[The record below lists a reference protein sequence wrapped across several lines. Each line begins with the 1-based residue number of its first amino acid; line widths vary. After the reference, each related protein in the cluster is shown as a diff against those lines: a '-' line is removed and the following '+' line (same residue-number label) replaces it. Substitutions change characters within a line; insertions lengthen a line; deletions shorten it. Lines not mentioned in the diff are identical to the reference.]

1 MFHFAGGSTE
11 GTIPHPSNTQISKV
25 QFSPDDSGQLL
36 AVSSWE
42 GTVRIY
48 HFPAGP
54 VTALEKRVYTH
65 AKPVLA
71 CTFFTKNDVASG
83 GLDSVIKTYNMET
96 GIECVLGHHDAP
108 VRCLE
113 YCKEHSLVVSGGW
126 DSAVMLWD
134 ARSKSSAGFGNN
146 GDKVYA
152 MDTLVNRILIGT
164 KDRKIIIWDVRNL
177 GEPEQI
183 RDSPLKFQTRAVK
196 CFPTGEAF
204 VVASI
209 EGRVAVE
216 YFDMSP
222 EVQRNKYAFKCHR
235 EKDESGG
242 MLQFVDMDKIF
253 VSVSQKWSSLSSLMT
268 LMWKINEN
276 ILNFARNAI
285 FRFGCTC
292 IMSVSFNATG
302 TQLAIAASYMNELKE
317 RPNPEPESTVV
328 VRKITDVEA
337 RPK

>member
-25 QFSPDDSGQLL
+25 QFSPDDNGQLL

-54 VTALEKRVYTH
+54 VTALEKRIYTH

-71 CTFFTKNDVASG
+71 CTFFSKNDIASG
-83 GLDSVIKTYNMET
+83 GLDNLIKTYNMES
-96 GIECVLGHHDAP
+96 GVEYVLGHHEAP

-113 YCKEHSLVVSGGW
+113 YCKEHNLVASGGW

-134 ARSKSSAGFGNN
+134 PRSKSSAGFGNN

-152 MDTLVNRILIGT
+152 MDVHGNRILVGT
-164 KDRKIIIWDVRNL
+164 KDRKIIVWDVRNL

-196 CFPTGEAF
+196 CFPNGEAF

-216 YFDMSP
+216 YFDMSA
-222 EVQRNKYAFKCHR
+222 EVQKNKYAFKCHR
-235 EKDESGG
+235 EKDESGTE
-242 MLQFVDMDKIF
+242 MIYPVNCIDFHPIHNTFVTGGSDAL
-253 VSVSQKWSSLSSLMT
+253 V
-268 LMWKINEN
+268 N
-276 ILNFARNAI
+276 IWDPFNRKRICQLHN
-285 FRFGCTC
+285 

>member
-11 GTIPHPSNTQISKV
+11 GTIPHPTNTQISKV
-25 QFSPDDSGQLL
+25 QFSPDDNSQLL

-71 CTFFTKNDVASG
+71 CTFFTKNDIASG
-83 GLDSVIKTYNMET
+83 GLDNLIKTYNMET
-96 GIECVLGHHDAP
+96 GIECVLGHHEAP

-113 YCKEHSLVVSGGW
+113 YCKEHNLVASGGW

-152 MDTLVNRILIGT
+152 MDVRGNRILVGT
-164 KDRKIIIWDVRNL
+164 KDRKIIVWDVRNL

-216 YFDMSP
+216 YFDMSA
-222 EVQRNKYAFKCHR
+222 EVQKNKYAFKCHR
-235 EKDESGG
+235 EKDESGTE
-242 MLQFVDMDKIF
+242 MIYPVNCIDFHPIHNTFV
-253 VSVSQKWSSLSSLMT
+253 T
-268 LMWKINEN
+268 
-276 ILNFARNAI
+276 
-285 FRFGCTC
+285 GG

>member
-25 QFSPDDSGQLL
+25 QFSPDDNGQLL

-54 VTALEKRVYTH
+54 VTALEKRIYTH

-71 CTFFTKNDVASG
+71 CTFF
-83 GLDSVIKTYNMET
+83 
-96 GIECVLGHHDAP
+96 
-108 VRCLE
+108 
-113 YCKEHSLVVSGGW
+113 
-126 DSAVMLWD
+126 LWD
-134 ARSKSSAGFGNN
+134 PRSKSSAGFGNN

-152 MDTLVNRILIGT
+152 MDVHGNRILVGT
-164 KDRKIIIWDVRNL
+164 KDRKIIVWDVRNL

-196 CFPTGEAF
+196 CFPNGEAF

-216 YFDMSP
+216 YFDMSA
-222 EVQRNKYAFKCHR
+222 EVQKNKYAFKCHR
-235 EKDESGG
+235 EKDESGTE
-242 MLQFVDMDKIF
+242 MIYPVNCIDFHPIHNTFVTGGSDALVNIWDPFNRKRICQLHKF
-253 VSVSQKWSSLSSLMT
+253 VYLFS
-268 LMWKINEN
+268 
-276 ILNFARNAI
+276 
-285 FRFGCTC
+285 

>member
-25 QFSPDDSGQLL
+25 QFSPDDNGQLL

-71 CTFFTKNDVASG
+71 CTFFTRNDIASG
-83 GLDSVIKTYNMET
+83 GLDNLIKTYNMES
-96 GIECVLGHHDAP
+96 GVECILGHHEAP
-108 VRCLE
+108 VRCIE
-113 YCKEHSLVVSGGW
+113 YCKEHNLIASGGW

-134 ARSKSSAGFGNN
+134 ARSKNSAGFGSN

-152 MDTLVNRILIGT
+152 MDVHGNRILVGT
-164 KDRKIIIWDVRNL
+164 KDRKIIVWDMRNL

-216 YFDMSP
+216 YFDMSA
-222 EVQRNKYAFKCHR
+222 EVQKNKYAFKCHR
-235 EKDESGG
+235 EKDESGTE
-242 MLQFVDMDKIF
+242 MIYPVNCIDFHPIHNTFV
-253 VSVSQKWSSLSSLMT
+253 T
-268 LMWKINEN
+268 
-276 ILNFARNAI
+276 
-285 FRFGCTC
+285 GG

>member
-25 QFSPDDSGQLL
+25 QFSPDDNGQFL

-42 GTVRIY
+42 GAVRVY

-71 CTFFTKNDVASG
+71 CTFFTKNDIASG
-83 GLDSVIKTYNMET
+83 GLDNLIKTYNMES
-96 GIECVLGHHDAP
+96 GVESILGHHEAP

-113 YCKEHSLVVSGGW
+113 YCKEHNLVVSGGW

-134 ARSKSSAGFGNN
+134 TRSKNSAGFGNN

-152 MDTLVNRILIGT
+152 MDVHGYRILVGT
-164 KDRKIIIWDVRNL
+164 KDRKIIVWDVRNL

-183 RDSPLKFQTRAVK
+183 RDSPLKK
-196 CFPTGEAF
+196 
-204 VVASI
+204 
-209 EGRVAVE
+209 
-216 YFDMSP
+216 
-222 EVQRNKYAFKCHR
+222 NKYAFKCHR
-235 EKDESGG
+235 EKDESGTE
-242 MLQFVDMDKIF
+242 MIYPVNCIDFHPVHNTFVTGGSDALVNIWDPFNRKRICQLHKFLIKIF
-253 VSVSQKWSSLSSLMT
+253 
-268 LMWKINEN
+268 
-276 ILNFARNAI
+276 
-285 FRFGCTC
+285 FRFPTS